1 MSKVALTNSDEAYVR
16 INGKGALVIPATLRR
31 ALGIEPGDRL
41 LMRIQDGELRVTT
54 LRQRVAKAQQILRK
68 YVPRSVS
75 LVDELIAERRA
86 AARHE

>member
-31 ALGIEPGDRL
+31 
-41 LMRIQDGELRVTT
+41 RVTT